1 MADDEIRERVPEDV
15 EREIS
20 DIIDLRRD
28 FANFRSEVRA
38 NLQLIT
44 HELNNLRH
52 IVLLDR
58 QRAEM
63 RRKGGLTWETPI
75 SGANRERGGTIGP
88 WCDHVSVTG
97 SSSASATT
105 WWTRGLS
112 VATRTTICATYSIA
126 DPARG

>member
-63 RRKGGLTWETPI
+63 RRKG
-75 SGANRERGGTIGP
+75 
-88 WCDHVSVTG
+88 D
-97 SSSASATT
+97 
-105 WWTRGLS
+105 
-112 VATRTTICATYSIA
+112 
-126 DPARG
+126 